1 VAQLT
6 LGAGSRFEWPRNS
19 DSQDR
24 IVGEWAV
31 IFAALACTPGGAM
44 RALTV
49 RQPRAWAIIH
59 AGKDI
64 ENRSWT
70 NKHVTGTIAVHAGS
84 GLDPLNKLP
93 RGAKRPQADELVH
106 GAIIG
111 VVDVVGVV
119 AGHRSKW
126 FRGPLG
132 WKLHNPRPLTK
143 PIPCT
148 GKLGLWR
155 VPSSVRRAIDQQLG
169 PRV

>member
-1 VAQLT
+1 
-6 LGAGSRFEWPRNS
+6 
-19 DSQDR
+19 
-24 IVGEWAV
+24 
-31 IFAALACTPGGAM
+31 M

-49 RQPRAWAIIH
+49 RQPWEWAIIH

-84 GLDPLNKLP
+84 GLDPLNELP
-93 RGAKRPQADELVH
+93 RRAKRPRPEELVH

-119 AGHRSKW
+119 TGHRSKW

-132 WKLHNPRPLTK
+132 WMLTNPRPLPK
-143 PIPCT
+143 PIPCI
-148 GKLGLWR
+148 GKLGLWQI
-155 VPSSVRRAIDQQLG
+155 PSSIRRAIDQELG
-169 PRV
+169 PGV